1 MTTAMTNSERQAA
14 FVERQKAKGLR
25 LVRYV
30 WAHPEDHAA
39 IKAHA
44 KRLTKKREKAA

>member
-1 MTTAMTNSERQAA
+1 MTAKSTAERM
-14 FVERQKAKGLR
+14 KALREARKGAGLTE
-25 LVRYV
+25 VRV

-44 KRLTKKREKAA
+44 AKLQRKREKAK